1 MISLLRQQHVWAHPT
16 GTVVR
21 VSHGLYDHLGLLG
34 ERMIGADRSVL
45 AFSAQAGGFVEQP
58 FSEFAGGRQ
67 VTVDGYLG
75 NLRPEVVLQR
85 ARSMQGRAYSWLTF
99 NCEHFVRYSHG
110 AEIQSPQLRQWAL
123 LGSMAGLLAFTA
135 RT

>member
-1 MISLLRQQHVWAHPT
+1 MISPLRQQHVRAHPT

-21 VSHGLYDHLGLLG
+21 VRHGLYDHLGLLG
-34 ERMIGADRSVL
+34 ECMSGADRSVL
-45 AFSAQAGGFVEQP
+45 AFAAQAGGFIEQP

-75 NLRPEVVLQR
+75 NLCPEVVLQR
-85 ARSMQGRAYSWLTF
+85 ARSMQGRAYSWLAF
-99 NCEHFVRYSHG
+99 NCEHFVRYAHG
-110 AEIQSPQLRQWAL
+110 VDIQSPQLRQWAL